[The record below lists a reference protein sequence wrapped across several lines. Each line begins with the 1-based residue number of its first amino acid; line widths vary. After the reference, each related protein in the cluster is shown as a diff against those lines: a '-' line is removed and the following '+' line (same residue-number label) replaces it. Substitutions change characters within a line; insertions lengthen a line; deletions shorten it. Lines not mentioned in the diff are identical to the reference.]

1 MRGSILK
8 RKTGYFIVYDAPRK
22 WEGKTGCHTRN
33 RKWEKVPAPNT
44 RKHAERLLA
53 ERLSQLHRGEF
64 VEPTKITFATF
75 ADKWIE
81 KYARVQVRPSTLVL
95 YEGFLKNHLDPV
107 FGNMVLAKIGTEDI
121 QGFKAGKTAAGLSP
135 STVKQLLGTLRQI
148 FNHAIEWDYI
158 HTNPAKH
165 VKNPKILK
173 SEMGFLT
180 PDEVRVLLAH
190 VPNRWYAFFLTAITT
205 GLRVGELLAM
215 KWGNLDWNIEKY
227 YVKETMLRAMGGHA
241 SGFAP
246 PKTDTSAAPINLTP
260 SCIKA
265 LQQHRRRQSEDRL
278 KSGGSY
284 QDLDLIF
291 ATPIGTPL
299 DSCNIVKKIFH
310 PALKAA
316 GLHRIRFHDLRHTC
330 ASLLINQ
337 GESPKYIQSQLRHAS
352 IDMTFDRYGHLFP
365 DAGKE
370 AAARM
375 DETLFGN
382 QEKLESAV

>member
-1 MRGSILK
+1 MRGSIVK
-8 RKTGYFIVYDAPRK
+8 RKTGYFIVHDAPRK
-22 WEGKTGCHTRN
+22 WEDKKGCHTRN

-64 VEPTKITFATF
+64 VEPGKITFATF

-95 YEGFLKNHLDPV
+95 CEGFLKNHLDPV

-148 FNHAIEWDYI
+148 FNHAIEWGYI

-180 PDEVRVLLAH
+180 PDEIRVFLAH
-190 VPNRWYAFFLTAITT
+190 VPNRWYAFFLTAVTT
-205 GLRVGELLAM
+205 GLRVGELLEM

-227 YVKETMLRAMGGHA
+227 YVKETMLRARGGHA

-265 LQQHRRRQSEDRL
+265 LQQHRRRPSEDRL
-278 KSGGSY
+278 KAVRK
-284 QDLDLIF
+284 DLE
-291 ATPIGTPL
+291 
-299 DSCNIVKKIFH
+299 KKK
-310 PALKAA
+310 L
-316 GLHRIRFHDLRHTC
+316 C
-330 ASLLINQ
+330 
-337 GESPKYIQSQLRHAS
+337 QLVNC
-352 IDMTFDRYGHLFP
+352 DW
-365 DAGKE
+365 
-370 AAARM
+370 
-375 DETLFGN
+375 
-382 QEKLESAV
+382 